1 MNKYQEEKHCQE
13 QLSDTLKESID
24 NQTSEQKQYQD
35 ASNILGVTTS
45 LSATVHPKILLY
57 FKKLF
62 KSERSILQH
71 AVEKRY
77 SSKSIVLT
85 VIAKHDK
92 LVKCE
97 YDVSKIGPSHHPI
110 FTAEIVLQSKK
121 YVNAMIKLDASG
133 LRKGDAQNEVFF
145 KLANLLYQ

>member
-1 MNKYQEEKHCQE
+1 MTKYQEEEEDPQ
-13 QLSDTLKESID
+13 QQSGTPKESID

-45 LSATVHPKILLY
+45 LSTTVHPKILLY

-62 KSERSILQH
+62 RSDRSTLQL
-71 AVEKRY
+71 AIEKRY

-85 VIAKHDK
+85 AIAKHDK

-97 YDVSKIGPSHHPI
+97 SDTSKVGPPHNPI
-110 FTAEIVLQSKK
+110 FTAEVVLQSKK
-121 YVNAMIKLDASG
+121 YVNVMIKLEASG

-145 KLANLLYQ
+145 KLANLLCQ